1 MDNSNEQNHADFN
14 YLFENVTEEVQVSYA
29 DVRPKTP
36 PQQKT
41 DAQSKWMNWSK
52 NRRRSYQ
59 ERMKKLEERLAAEE
73 KLKHNTSRQA
83 IKKAKKEASKF
94 IDPEY
99 ASKMKEEK
107 LKTISAQVAERPN
120 ILDSESESD
129 DDDALKKATEQLK
142 ELPVVTNVRK
152 LGLLFSVLALI
163 LIASAL
169 GLEHWTT
176 HDGVDGKVFRGLWS
190 ATVNVTT
197 TSGKNKEI
205 LENNDKEQ
213 WQNALIGLVSAS
225 GIMNLLGCLLALSGV
240 CSVLFLKKL
249 YYYHSAAEAFIVS
262 SIAMG
267 CGLLLFFVVYEGD
280 KMPGITIGPSPLLSC
295 AAFALQIGAAVIMN
309 LDILTDLLQRCAK
322 RK

>member
-176 HDGVDGKVFRGLWS
+176 HDGVDGKIFRGLWS

-205 LENNDKEQ
+205 FDNKEQ

-295 AAFALQIGAAVIMN
+295 AAFALQIGAAIIMN

>member
-142 ELPVVTNVRK
+142 ELPVITYVRK

-197 TSGKNKEI
+197 TSGKNKVI
-205 LENNDKEQ
+205 LDKDKEQ